1 MKKNY
6 DLEFLRGLS
15 VLLVFLFHLNTKV
28 FNSFFIGVDIFFLIS
43 GYVITS
49 SVLNKNEFDLDT
61 FYLRRFK
68 RVYPNLIFILLIFA
82 ITFLDFTNF
91 YLMNSTKII
100 YRLSFLC

>member
-68 RVYPNLIFILLIFA
+68 RVYNQHFK
-82 ITFLDFTNF
+82 NGV
-91 YLMNSTKII
+91 S
-100 YRLSFLC
+100 